1 MDAFATMSLGT
12 PPLPTI
18 DDYAPLVGNETIER
32 ITKKAEKLRDL
43 HVVNINSRWRCRAS
57 IVVDLAN

>member
-1 MDAFATMSLGT
+1 MDASATMSLGI
-12 PPLPTI
+12 PSLPTI

-43 HVVNINSRWRCRAS
+43 HIVNINSTY
-57 IVVDLAN
+57 